1 MLHTLT
7 IVGGPQAGKTTA
19 ALAYAKAIAAT
30 GGEVLFLSPT
40 HSATRFW
47 ADHGVGVLG
56 EHIDRVVFA
65 TVHPVMLKATSS
77 VYRTIVVND
86 WDRLSS
92 ADRFSVEAYAK
103 RCAEACDM
111 AWLVRVRDVSRTVDG
126 AFQAFADALH
136 AVRVASHTETM
147 EALRR
152 GRLSPAPAG

>member
-40 HSATRFW
+40 HSATLFW

-56 EHIDRVVFA
+56 GHIDRVVFA
-65 TVHPVMLKATSS
+65 TANPTLLEMTSS

-103 RCAEACDM
+103 RCAEACGM
-111 AWLVRVRDVSRTVDG
+111 AWLVRVRDVSMTIDG
-126 AFQAFADALH
+126 AFQAFTDALQ
-136 AVRVASHTETM
+136 AAGAAATAEAM
-147 EALRR
+147 ERLRR
-152 GRLSPAPAG
+152 GRLSPARA